1 MSTGM
6 STDMYQENILDH
18 YKRPRNFGEIT
29 ATPTKA
35 HAANPLC
42 GDELDFFL
50 EFDANN
56 IVADVKFTGRGCTIT
71 MASASMLSEKL
82 KGLPLVE
89 VEKLNNDDVL
99 KLLGVTV
106 NPARMKCATLSL
118 EAVQQ
123 AIGHH

>member
-1 MSTGM
+1 
-6 STDMYQENILDH
+6 MYQENILDH
-18 YKRPRNFGEIT
+18 YKHPRNFGELPD
-29 ATPTKA
+29 ANAKA

-50 EFDANN
+50 KFDAEEN
-56 IVADVKFTGRGCTIT
+56 VAEVKFTGRGCTIT

-82 KGLPLVE
+82 KGLNRTAIETLTNE
-89 VEKLNNDDVL
+89 DALR
-99 KLLGVTV
+99 LLGVPI
-106 NPARMKCATLSL
+106 NPARLRCATLPL